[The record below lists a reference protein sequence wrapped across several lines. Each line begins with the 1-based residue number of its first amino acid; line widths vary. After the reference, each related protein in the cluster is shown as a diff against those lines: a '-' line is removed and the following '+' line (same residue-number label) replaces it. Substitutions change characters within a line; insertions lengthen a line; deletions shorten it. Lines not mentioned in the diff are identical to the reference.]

1 MNKFS
6 LVSVSACAFLAAC
19 GGGSTSGDPQDST
32 PVPPSVVPLSS
43 SGFATSNMQSF
54 DGETITL
61 PQAAGFSIS
70 TSDGFNPGTTPV
82 TIEVAADGQ
91 SITLT
96 MNGVT
101 KSFVID
107 GDGDFID
114 PMTNEGVSI
123 LDQNENFP
131 ISVVIAGLLD
141 GDDGFGAILPIGFD
155 TDPAKIATTQ
165 GTFTYSGTSII
176 EIALI
181 GPTLNPDGDIAEGT
195 FELIAN
201 FDTDK
206 VTGSFNMIDESG
218 PGDPEVLVA
227 FELDEGSIVQN
238 GFSDSFSATQ
248 GNALFVNPVVED
260 ANYTGRFFG
269 VDGGAVGVT
278 ISGVLTSDDE
288 PDYLIQGALVGERP

>member
-6 LVSVSACAFLAAC
+6 FASVLACTFLAAC
-19 GGGSTSGDPQDST
+19 GGGSASGDRQDETQVPPQPQTGFST
-32 PVPPSVVPLSS
+32 PGTEPFVGETFTVSQAAA
-43 SGFATSNMQSF
+43 FSF
-54 DGETITL
+54 DS
-61 PQAAGFSIS
+61 A
-70 TSDGFNPGTTPV
+70 DGFNPATIPV
-82 TIEVAADGQ
+82 EIEVAADGQ

-96 MNGVT
+96 MNGQT
-101 KSFVID
+101 KSFMIEE
-107 GDGDFID
+107 DGDF
-114 PMTNEGVSI
+114 TSANEGIEI
-123 LDQNENFP
+123 LDQSENFP
-131 ISVVIAGLLD
+131 LAVVIAGLLD

-165 GTFTYSGTSII
+165 GVVTYSGASII

-181 GPTLNPDGDIAEGT
+181 GPTINRTGSIIEGV
-195 FELIAN
+195 FELTAN

-206 VTGSFNMIDESG
+206 VTGSFNMVDGGGE
-218 PGDPEVLVA
+218 GDPEVLVA
-227 FELDEGSIVQN
+227 FELAETSIVQN

-248 GNALFVNPVVED
+248 SNEIFVNPVVED

-278 ISGVLTSDDE
+278 VSGVLTSDDE